1 MKTNAKKAFEALKK
15 IGVPV
20 NENKWTNDES
30 EHFTISGE
38 DNYPEI
44 WADYYNEYNLGS
56 TDDFGVSLK
65 INKILDKFGLFA
77 EWYNPGVLCVFDN

>member
-20 NENKWTNDES
+20 NESDCGYNEY
-30 EHFTISGE
+30 FIISGE

-44 WADYYNEYNLGS
+44 WADYYNEYNLDS
-56 TDDFGVSLK
+56 TDDFGVSK
-65 INKILDKFGLFA
+65 KVNKILDKFGLYG
-77 EWYNPGVLCVFDN
+77 EWINPGVLGVYDA